1 MKTKPMSCP
10 ADSTQEVV
18 NFKQEGASRVLCVKS
33 TAQSYLKP
41 LTSPP
46 AWPCDGSDPFSIP
59 SEGNNAKC
67 YRSSASSSSPAQAAA
82 QTPAQ
87 PPFATLDT
95 NYQAQVA
102 AYEAAM
108 NSSIQRN
115 DPSKLPELRT
125 MSEGIQTTLNKMIEN
140 LTYLKKDTPD
150 IKAERDTLLETL
162 RRIQLDYSAMV
173 TNTDDLE
180 TLRRIRQQETGE
192 ARRELTLY
200 LMAFLFVCCML
211 LVYLVYTGRKAP
223 TSQTAAAT
231 PTMSPALT

>member
-1 MKTKPMSCP
+1 
-10 ADSTQEVV
+10 
-18 NFKQEGASRVLCVKS
+18 
-33 TAQSYLKP
+33 
-41 LTSPP
+41 
-46 AWPCDGSDPFSIP
+46 
-59 SEGNNAKC
+59 
-67 YRSSASSSSPAQAAA
+67 
-82 QTPAQ
+82 
-87 PPFATLDT
+87 
-95 NYQAQVA
+95 
-102 AYEAAM
+102 
-108 NSSIQRN
+108 
-115 DPSKLPELRT
+115 

-180 TLRRIRQQETGE
+180 TLRRIRQQENGE